1 MTCEGY
7 AETWDQRSKARSDEL
22 SAIAEAISIIKGT
35 VAEKTT
41 EKTVRLSQQRVSL
54 GKALSVA
61 SNDVEME
68 AIEENSEDVD
78 SSVSLVQLG
87 KPRILLSA
95 IAHSAPSA
103 SPNVEDKREQVLQL
117 LRSKSKELKS
127 QVLASL
133 AVQVASDPFA
143 KVKKLIQELIERL
156 LQEAA
161 DEGNHKGW
169 CDKETGKAK
178 QTRNTKAE
186 EIVQLNGRLA
196 SNEALRD
203 VLVDEIA
210 VLEKELKELKSELEK
225 ATKMREDEKAE
236 NEATITEATEGK
248 EAVEKAIKVLK
259 DYYDKAKDNKVLI
272 QGPADD
278 APDAGFKKGEA
289 YKGSQSASGGI
300 LGMLDVIKS
309 DFERTISVTDKA
321 EKEAAAD
328 FVEFER
334 TTKTS
339 IRTKETSKDSKTTEL
354 EGETGV
360 LAKLA
365 DDKTALENT
374 QELLNK
380 AIEELQELHSAC
392 VDTGMSYEERVAMRE
407 QEIES
412 LKKALCILDTVGPVQ
427 TENC

>member
-61 SNDVEME
+61 SSDDEME
-68 AIEENSEDVD
+68 AIEEDSEAVD
-78 SSVSLVQLG
+78 SSVSFVQLG

-95 IAHSAPSA
+95 LAHGAPSA
-103 SPNVEDKREQVLQL
+103 DSQVEDKRKQVLQL
-117 LRSKSKELKS
+117 LRNKSKELKS

-169 CDKETGKAK
+169 CDKETLAAE
-178 QTRNTKAE
+178 QARTYQAE
-186 EIVQLNGRLA
+186 EIVELNGRLA
-196 SNEALRD
+196 TSEALRD
-203 VLVDEIA
+203 KLSEEIE
-210 VLEKELKELKSELEK
+210 VLEKEIQELMDELAK
-225 ATKMREDEKAE
+225 ATKMREEEKIE
-236 NEATITEATEGK
+236 NVATIK
-248 EAVEKAIKVLK
+248 EAEEGQDAVEMAIQVLSK
-259 DYYDKAKDNKVLI
+259 FYSKAKSAKSFA

-278 APDAGFKKGEA
+278 MPDSGFKSGEA
-289 YKGSQSASGGI
+289 YTGNQAASGGI
-300 LGMLDVIKS
+300 LGMLDVINS
-309 DFERTISVTDKA
+309 DFKRTIRETTKEEAKA
-321 EKEAAAD
+321 EQD
-328 FVEFER
+328 FLEYSRKVKISL
-334 TTKTS
+334 TTKTTA
-339 IRTKETSKDSKTTEL
+339 RDSKSTEHETVLNQIAEDSQGMIDAQQLLDQAITEL
-354 EGETGV
+354 M
-360 LAKLA
+360 
-365 DDKTALENT
+365 
-374 QELLNK
+374 
-380 AIEELQELHSAC
+380 ELHKAC
-392 VDTGMSYEERVAMRE
+392 VDTGMSYAERAALRE

-412 LKKALCILDTVGPVQ
+412 LKKALCILDTMGPVQ
-427 TENC
+427 TEGCEAS